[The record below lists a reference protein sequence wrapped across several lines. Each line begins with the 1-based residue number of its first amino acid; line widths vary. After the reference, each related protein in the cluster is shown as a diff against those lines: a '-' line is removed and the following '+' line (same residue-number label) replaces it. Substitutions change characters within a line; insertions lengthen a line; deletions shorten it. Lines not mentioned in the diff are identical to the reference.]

1 MGGNAMEKKISE
13 RNKIAGI
20 SYAFTENG
28 IELPVLDITHSLFLS
43 SINEEKLDKMLKEIK
58 QKGEERAESFDKIPA
73 FIKSFMAKRSYIM
86 AGFMLKDSEDT
97 FLSGLSTLMMKFG
110 PGLIGKGRRK
120 FLDRLG
126 SKAFGA
132 ILLRM
137 RVRDIC
143 KLHVDILENQ
153 LIKEK
158 DKNLCF
164 INIAGGAACDSIN
177 ALITV
182 LKKDSSLLK
191 NREIEINV
199 FDIDRFGPTFAK
211 NCVESLKSTDN
222 YFSGLNISFNH
233 IYYNWNDTTVLNDF
247 LLKRKEWS
255 IISSSEGGLF
265 EYASDE
271 DIIKNLNVLYDN
283 SQKNVKIVGSAIRDL
298 NTVDPGILASLKLT
312 KIKARLLGVE
322 GLKTTLEKTA
332 WTIENIMENNPRYL
346 TFTLGK

>member
-1 MGGNAMEKKISE
+1 MEKKTFE
-13 RNKIAGI
+13 KNKITGL

-28 IELPVLDITHSLFLS
+28 IELPVLDITHPLFLE
-43 SINEEKLDKMLKEIK
+43 SINEENLDKMLNEIK
-58 QKGEERAESFDKIPA
+58 QKGEERAESFNKIPT
-73 FIKSFMAKRSYIM
+73 FIKNFMAKRSYIM
-86 AGFMLKDSEDT
+86 AGFMLKDTEDT
-97 FLSGLSTLMMKFG
+97 FLSGMSTLMMKFG

-120 FLDRLG
+120 FFDRLG

-143 KLHVDILENQ
+143 LLHTNILETQ
-153 LIKEK
+153 LKKEK
-158 DKNLCF
+158 GENLCF

-182 LKKDSSLLK
+182 YKKDPSLLR

-211 NCVESLKSTDN
+211 NCVESLKSTGN
-222 YFSGLNISFNH
+222 YFSGLNISLNYL
-233 IYYNWNDTTVLNDF
+233 YYNWNDTTALRD
-247 LLKRKEWS
+247 LLLRRKEWL
-255 IISSSEGGLF
+255 IIASSEGGLF

-271 DIIKNLNVLYDN
+271 DIIRNLNILYDN
-283 SQKNVKIVGSAIRDL
+283 TQKDMKIVGSAIRDV
-298 NTVDPGILASLKLT
+298 NTVDPGILASMKLT
-312 KIKARLLGVE
+312 NIKARLLGVE
-322 GLKTTLEKTA
+322 GLKETIKKTA
-332 WTIENIMENNPRYL
+332 WIIENIMENNPRYL

>member
-1 MGGNAMEKKISE
+1 MEGNTMEKRISE

-28 IELPVLDITHSLFLS
+28 IELPVLDITHPLFFR

-58 QKGEERAESFDKIPA
+58 QKGEERAESFDKIPT
-73 FIKSFMAKRSYIM
+73 FIKNFMAKRSYIM

-110 PGLIGKGRRK
+110 PGLIGKGKRK

-143 KLHVDILENQ
+143 KLHADILENQ

-182 LKKDSSLLK
+182 FKKDPSLLK

-211 NCVESLKSTDN
+211 NCVESLKSKDN
-222 YFSGLNISFNH
+222 YFNGLNISFNH

-247 LLKRKEWS
+247 LLKRKEWLN
-255 IISSSEGGLF
+255 ISSSEGGLF

-283 SQKNVKIVGSAIRDL
+283 SQKNMKIVGSAIRDV
-298 NTVDPGILASLKLT
+298 NTVDPGILASMKLT

-322 GLKTTLEKTA
+322 GLKKTLEKTA

>member
-1 MGGNAMEKKISE
+1 MEERIYE

-20 SYAFTENG
+20 SYANTQNG
-28 IELPVLDITHSLFLS
+28 IELPVLDITHPLFLR
-43 SINEEKLDKMLKEIK
+43 SIDEEKLDKMLKEIK
-58 QKGEERAESFDKIPA
+58 QKGEERAESFNRIPA
-73 FIKSFMAKRSYIM
+73 SVKNFMAKRSYIM
-86 AGFMLKDSEDT
+86 AGFMLKDTEDT
-97 FLSGLSTLMMKFG
+97 FLSGMSTLMMKFG

-120 FLDRLG
+120 FFDRLG

-143 KLHVDILENQ
+143 KLHTDILETQ
-153 LIKEK
+153 LTNEK

-182 LKKDSSLLK
+182 FKKDPSLLK

-199 FDIDRFGPTFAK
+199 FDIDRFGPAFAK
-211 NCVESLKSTDN
+211 NCIESLKSTDN
-222 YFSGLNISFNH
+222 YFNGLNVTFNH
-233 IYYNWNDTTVLNDF
+233 IVYNWNNTAGLRDF
-247 LLKRKEWS
+247 LIKRNEWLN
-255 IISSSEGGLF
+255 ITSSEGGLF

-271 DIIKNLNVLYDN
+271 DIIRNLNILYDN
-283 SQKNVKIVGSAIRDL
+283 SQKNMKIVGSVIRDA
-298 NTVDPGILASLKLT
+298 NTVDPGILASMKLT
-312 KIKARLLGVE
+312 NIKARLLGVE
-322 GLKTTLEKTA
+322 GLKKTIKETS

>member
-1 MGGNAMEKKISE
+1 MEKKISE

-28 IELPVLDITHSLFLS
+28 IELPVLDITHPLFLR
-43 SINEEKLDKMLKEIK
+43 SINEEKLDKMLNEIK
-58 QKGEERAESFDKIPA
+58 QKGEERAESFNKIPA
-73 FIKSFMAKRSYIM
+73 FIKNFMAKRSYIM
-86 AGFMLKDSEDT
+86 AGFMLKDTEDT
-97 FLSGLSTLMMKFG
+97 FLSGMSTLMMKFG

-120 FLDRLG
+120 YFDRLG

-137 RVRDIC
+137 RVRDVC
-143 KLHVDILENQ
+143 KLHTDTLETQ

-177 ALITV
+177 TLITV
-182 LKKDSSLLK
+182 FKKDPSLLK

-199 FDIDRFGPTFAK
+199 FDIDRFGPGFAK

-222 YFSGLNISFNH
+222 YFSGLNISLNH
-233 IYYNWNDTTVLNDF
+233 IYYNWNDTSGLKDF
-247 LLKRKEWS
+247 LIKRKEWLN
-255 IISSSEGGLF
+255 IASSEGGLF

-271 DIIKNLNVLYDN
+271 DIIRNLNILYDN
-283 SQKNVKIVGSAIRDL
+283 SSKNMKIVGSAIRDV
-298 NTVDPGILASLKLT
+298 NTVDPGILASMKLT
-312 KIKARLLGVE
+312 NIKARLLGVE
-322 GLKTTLEKTA
+322 GLKKTIRRTS

>member
-1 MGGNAMEKKISE
+1 MEKRISE
-13 RNKIAGI
+13 RNKVAGI

-28 IELPVLDITHSLFLS
+28 IELPVLDITHPFFLR
-43 SINEEKLDKMLKEIK
+43 SINEEKLDEMLNEIK
-58 QKGEERAESFDKIPA
+58 QKGEERAESFNKIPA
-73 FIKSFMAKRSYIM
+73 FIMNFIAKRSYIM
-86 AGFMLKDSEDT
+86 AGFMLKDTEDT
-97 FLSGLSTLMMKFG
+97 FLSGMSTLMMKFG
-110 PGLIGKGRRK
+110 PELIGKGRRK
-120 FLDRLG
+120 YFDRLG

-137 RVRDIC
+137 RVRDVC
-143 KLHVDILENQ
+143 KLHADTLETQ

-182 LKKDSSLLK
+182 LKKDPSLLK

-199 FDIDRFGPTFAK
+199 FDIDRFGPSFAR
-211 NCVESLKSTDN
+211 NCVESLKSSDN

-233 IYYNWNDTTVLNDF
+233 IYYNWNDTLGLKDF
-247 LLKRKEWS
+247 LIKRKEWL
-255 IISSSEGGLF
+255 IIASSEGGLF

-271 DIIKNLNVLYDN
+271 DIISNLNILYDN
-283 SQKNVKIVGSAIRDL
+283 SSKNMKIVGSAIRDV
-298 NTVDPGILASLKLT
+298 NTVDPGILASMKLT
-312 KIKARLLGVE
+312 NIKARLLGVE
-322 GLKTTLEKTA
+322 GLKKIINKTT
-332 WTIENIMENNPRYL
+332 WIIENIMENNPRYL